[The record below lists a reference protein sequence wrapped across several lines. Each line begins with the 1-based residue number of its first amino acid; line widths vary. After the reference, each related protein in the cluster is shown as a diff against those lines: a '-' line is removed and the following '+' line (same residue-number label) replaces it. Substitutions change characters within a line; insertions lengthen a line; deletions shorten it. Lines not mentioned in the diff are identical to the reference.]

1 MDHVVLGKGPP
12 GGAWHQMDPYI
23 LTLSL
28 GAWMALPGL
37 AFLSRDCGEK
47 RAYACNVA
55 KYYVQYVNAMKLS
68 KYFINNENVIRIRPL
83 AEKKSEN
90 FDNEVIERLSARLD
104 SEKLDVSTSP
114 PVSKTCMISNA
125 FTYILSKS
133 HRKLTPNRC
142 CKRPWEDLC
151 QGQSPDKKIREVN
164 TQARPLPRRN
174 RSLSLSCDSNNCDN
188 FNSDRVNF
196 SNVPFRIKKNCDVAE
211 KSNWVVESQNVES
224 GEITTYYCKYLVLAN
239 GASDLPNRL
248 EFSKDKKDP
257 YWLLHELRGLENHL
271 DSYLQ
276 DKKPYDSDVDPV
288 LIVGAGLSA
297 ADAVMAA
304 RGRNVPVLHVFR
316 NKSADLNKQ
325 LPENMYPEYHKV
337 SY

>member
-1 MDHVVLGKGPP
+1 MVLGKGPP

-37 AFLSRDCGEK
+37 PFHSRDSGEK

-55 KYYVQYVNAMKLS
+55 KYYVQYANAMNLS
-68 KYFINNENVIRIRPL
+68 KYLINNENVIRISPI
-83 AEKKSEN
+83 ATKVKEN
-90 FDNEVIERLSARLD
+90 YDNEIMERLTARLD
-104 SEKLDVSTSP
+104 SEKLDLYHP
-114 PVSKTCMISNA
+114 PSASKTCMISNA
-125 FTYILSKS
+125 LTYILSKS
-133 HRKLTPNRC
+133 QRKWTPNRC
-142 CKRPWEDLC
+142 CKRPREELC
-151 QGQSPDKKIREVN
+151 QGQSPDKKIRDVN
-164 TQARPLPRRN
+164 TQARPLPRKN
-174 RSLSLSCDSNNCDN
+174 GSLSFNCDLNNCDN
-188 FNSDRVNF
+188 LSSDSVNF
-196 SNVPFRIKKNCDVAE
+196 SKVPFRIKKNCDVVE

-248 EFSKDKKDP
+248 DFSKFKKDP
-257 YWLLHELRGLENHL
+257 YWLFHELRGLEDQL
-271 DSYLQ
+271 DSYLENRKI
-276 DKKPYDSDVDPV
+276 DDVDPV
-288 LIVGAGLSA
+288 LVVGAGLSA

-316 NKSADLNKQ
+316 NKNADLNKQ